1 MQEITDYGKV
11 FETLVQKTQDYI
23 VGNNLS
29 AMVLGI
35 SGGIDSTVVAAICHE
50 VSKRTNIP
58 LIGRS
63 LPTTNNKTNE
73 VSTADLVGKAFCT
86 DYKVCP
92 IDRFYHQFMIDIVHK
107 ETGSVR
113 YKQNE
118 LTGGFTIDLEDCL
131 KFQTPIANGN
141 IQARLRMIYLYNLA
155 SIHRGLVMDTD
166 NLTENNLGY
175 FTIHGDVGDFN
186 PIGGLWKT
194 EVFKLAEWLIS
205 YYRTNSIKTME
216 KSGLVDYSEWE
227 EAVNAD
233 SLIYAIE
240 ESLKLKPTA
249 GLGITNND
257 LEEIGAESYDQVD
270 DVLKVILAWK
280 MITVPSK
287 YNFNNFIESDF
298 ISELTY
304 IPEEIIESANLDGA
318 TGIKEFWYIVLPMA
332 YGTLSLF
339 IVTGVAG
346 IFLAQYAAYDMYGGY
361 ASTRIQGV
369 GYWFYVSMLNRFS
382 EVSRSAELPYYA
394 ALGVC
399 LTFITLPLMFITKWA
414 TEKFGPS
421 EE

>member
-1 MQEITDYGKV
+1 MQKITDYGKV
-11 FETLVQKTQDYI
+11 FETLIEKTAKYLID
-23 VGNNLS
+23 NNIK
-29 AMVLGI
+29 AQVIGI

-73 VSTADLVGKAFCT
+73 VSTADLVGKAFCN
-86 DYKVCP
+86 DYKVYP

-113 YKQNE
+113 YVQNE
-118 LTGGFTIDLEDCL
+118 YTGGFTIDLEDCL

-155 SIHRGLVMDTD
+155 SIHGGLVMDTD

-194 EVFKLAEWLIS
+194 EVFKLAEWLMNWYGS
-205 YYRTNSIKTME
+205 YTHTYFYTDAPEIIDYKQGNLAKAVAIK
-216 KSGLVDYSEWE
+216 
-227 EAVNAD
+227 
-233 SLIYAIE
+233 

-270 DVLKVILAWK
+270 KVLQFLTDETMPVSTVEDIPDAILEAVIKRHNASKFKRKQLPIK
-280 MITVPSK
+280 ITR
-287 YNFNNFIESDF
+287 D
-298 ISELTY
+298 
-304 IPEEIIESANLDGA
+304 EIL
-318 TGIKEFWYIVLPMA
+318 
-332 YGTLSLF
+332 
-339 IVTGVAG
+339 
-346 IFLAQYAAYDMYGGY
+346 
-361 ASTRIQGV
+361 
-369 GYWFYVSMLNRFS
+369 
-382 EVSRSAELPYYA
+382 
-394 ALGVC
+394 
-399 LTFITLPLMFITKWA
+399 
-414 TEKFGPS
+414 
-421 EE
+421 